1 MEIVFVPRLGKSDW
15 NSILPIIGA
24 PIDLLSSI
32 FKGALTPVV
41 LSGSFD
47 KPDLSVRPFH
57 FPQAFGPKLIE
68 EKSPR

>member
-24 PIDLLSSI
+24 PLDLLASI

-41 LSGSFD
+41 LKGSFD
-47 KPDLSVRPFH
+47 NPEFGVEPLYFLKPGVK
-57 FPQAFGPKLIE
+57 KLIE